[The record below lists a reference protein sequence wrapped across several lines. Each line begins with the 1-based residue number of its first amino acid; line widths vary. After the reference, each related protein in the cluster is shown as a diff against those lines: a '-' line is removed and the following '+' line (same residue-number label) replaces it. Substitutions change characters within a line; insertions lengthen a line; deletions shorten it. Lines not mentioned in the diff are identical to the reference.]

1 MNYDRRACFG
11 TLVVTMILVC
21 SILVTGCS
29 SADTGAQPNTG
40 SGQGDGFTV
49 TYTDSETE
57 GLGILKITLT
67 ETLPD
72 ESVYLILDGNRSAPL
87 SKSEIT
93 ETMYIPRM
101 SVGTHTVT
109 LECGTFHSSAQ
120 MDVKE
125 YVPVQSVTL
134 DKKSA
139 SMYVGNEITL
149 KATISPA
156 NATESTV
163 KWSTSNSAVA
173 TVDDGKVK
181 ALAIGSATITVSVGA
196 FSDECEISV
205 IKPMHVHSWGNG
217 AVTKAAT
224 CTESGIRTYTCSC
237 GETRT
242 VTILATGHQWSEWNV
257 VKEATA
263 TEDGLKER
271 SCSVCGQKDQQTIPH
286 DGHTH
291 TWDSGTV
298 TKAATCTESGIRTYT
313 CSCGETKTEAI
324 LATGHQWSAWTVTK
338 EATESE
344 EGSKERSC
352 SACGL
357 RETSS
362 MAKIV
367 IVDNND
373 GTKTKTEEEPDGT
386 VVSTTTGSKDGS
398 TKVEKVREDVDGSG
412 IRVIINSSE
421 VIDKD
426 GNSASSEKKVEAEFT
441 DGDARSSTKVVDGAD
456 KAGIVTVMKVDPK
469 TSTIS
474 KEKVEKAIVI
484 QEKVSEEIGKDVK
497 EQTKTILVESTTS
510 DAVFTVAQDAV
521 KATSDSGA
529 SLKIASTK
537 GSVAVSDQV
546 LSNISKEG
554 EITISVT
561 EAKDRDMND
570 SQKDAVAG
578 GVVIDVKI
586 LTNGKDLGKVLGGT
600 ITITIKHTPAEGK
613 IAVVYYVDDN
623 GVREKMQGATYDSEA
638 GEVSF
643 DTTHCSLYVVVDEGE
658 DSNTSDGNNV
668 LLYAG
673 IGIVVL
679 IAILSAALVIKRRL

>member
-1 MNYDRRACFG
+1 MDSRRIAAILSVLMLSLVGISVPFG
-11 TLVVTMILVC
+11 TDVSGENQGTVSSDGIVVTYIDSSKEGYGIMYV
-21 SILVTGCS
+21 SF
-29 SADTGAQPNTG
+29 SADTDDDEFTI
-40 SGQGDGFTV
+40 SVDGKT
-49 TYTDSETE
+49 
-57 GLGILKITLT
+57 
-67 ETLPD
+67 
-72 ESVYLILDGNRSAPL
+72 SAPIGID
-87 SKSEIT
+87 EGMFT
-93 ETMYIPRM
+93 IPGGL
-101 SVGTHTVT
+101 SVGK
-109 LECGTFHSSAQ
+109 HSL
-120 MDVKE
+120 
-125 YVPVQSVTL
+125 SVTCGDRVWNLTMVVSEVIHATGIDL
-134 DKKSA
+134 DPSSV
-139 SMYVGNEITL
+139 SMIVGGTYAL
-149 KATISPA
+149 KATILPA
-156 NATESTV
+156 EAVEKDVVWT
-163 KWSTSNSAVA
+163 TSDPSVA
-173 TVDDGKVK
+173 TVSDGIVT
-181 ALAIGSATITVSVGA
+181 AVSVGTATITASVGT
-196 FSDECEISV
+196 FSDSCAVSV

-242 VTILATGHQWSEWNV
+242 ETILATGHQWSEWNV
-257 VKEATA
+257 MKEATA
-263 TEDGLKER
+263 TEDGLRER

-313 CSCGETKTEAI
+313 CSCGETKTETI

-561 EAKDRDMND
+561 EAKDMND

-578 GVVIDVKI
+578 GVVVDVKI
-586 LTNGKDLGKVLGGT
+586 LTDGKDLGKVLGGT

-613 IAVVYYVDDN
+613 VAVVYYVDDN
-623 GVREKMQGATYDSEA
+623 GVREKMQGTTCDSEA

-643 DTTHCSLYVVVDEGE
+643 DTTHCSLYVVVDEGG